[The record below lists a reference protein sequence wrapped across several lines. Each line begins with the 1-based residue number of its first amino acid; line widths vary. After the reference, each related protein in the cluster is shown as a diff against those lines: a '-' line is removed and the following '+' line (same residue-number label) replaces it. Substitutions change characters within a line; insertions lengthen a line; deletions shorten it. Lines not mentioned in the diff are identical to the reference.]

1 VRVARARYV
10 KGRKMKTTILKT
22 TISAYWPLVVAVTLV
37 GLAALQAY
45 GDKTRHEPL
54 GAAEVSAELARAVS
68 YGIIDG
74 NVVQASS
81 AVQRASSPELP
92 QAS

>member
-1 VRVARARYV
+1 MARARYV
-10 KGRKMKTTILKT
+10 KGRKMKTTI
-22 TISAYWPLVVAVTLV
+22 SGYWPLVVAVTLAS
-37 GLAALQAY
+37 LAALQAY
-45 GDKTRHEPL
+45 GDNTRHAPL

-74 NVVQASS
+74 NAVQASS
-81 AVQRASSPELP
+81 SAVPRASSAELP

>member
-1 VRVARARYV
+1 
-10 KGRKMKTTILKT
+10 MKTTILG
-22 TISAYWPLVVAVTLV
+22 YWPPVVAVTLV
-37 GLAALQAY
+37 SMAALQAY

-54 GAAEVSAELARAVS
+54 RAAQVSTELARAVS

-74 NVVQASS
+74 A
-81 AVQRASSPELP
+81 AVQTSTQVVHSASSPDLS